1 MSNKRTR
8 YIIAIL
14 LCTNSI
20 AFASPMK
27 SDSVLITQSDGSSI
41 WLIERGDEYYSW
53 VETTDGTILDSKKVL
68 INNN

>member
-14 LCTNSI
+14 LCIDSI

-27 SDSVLITQSDGSSI
+27 SDSVLITQPDGSSI